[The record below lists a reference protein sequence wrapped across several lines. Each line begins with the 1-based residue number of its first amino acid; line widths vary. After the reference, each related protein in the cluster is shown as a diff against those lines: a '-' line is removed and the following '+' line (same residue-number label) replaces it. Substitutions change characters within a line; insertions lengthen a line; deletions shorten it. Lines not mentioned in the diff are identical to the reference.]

1 MARRIAFF
9 AALVFAGQ
17 VAAGAQTEPELE
29 AVRREIAALRTE
41 YDSRLGDLERRLA
54 ELETG
59 AVAVPAPT
67 APAGELAP
75 PLPSPAVG
83 SYVTPTGPAG
93 ATVAGANY
101 FNPAISLV
109 GNFLAAG
116 GDETAEGTPA
126 AELRESELGL
136 QAVIDPY
143 ARADFFLAFGE
154 EGVELEEGYAT
165 FTSLPADL
173 LLKVG
178 RMRAT
183 FGKVNTLHSH
193 TLPWADQPLPVTTL
207 LGEEGWIGTGLSVA
221 RLVPLP
227 AETFSEITLQVFR
240 GDAEGLFEAADRN
253 DLAYNAHYRLFRDL
267 TEATNLDLG
276 LSYGLG
282 PNGAAAETDTTLAGV
297 DATLRWK
304 PLRTALYRSAI
315 FRGELIRS
323 RHEQEE
329 STQSARGWFVSGDY
343 QFARRWAAGARLDSA
358 ERAEDASL
366 RDRGEA
372 FTLTFSPS
380 EFARLRGELRRR
392 RFAEGDEATEVF
404 LQLLFAIGAHG
415 AHPF

>member
-1 MARRIAFF
+1 MARRIAFLV
-9 AALVFAGQ
+9 ALLFAGH
-17 VAAGAQTEPELE
+17 AAAQAQAETELE
-29 AVRREIAALRTE
+29 AVRREIAALRSD
-41 YDSRLGDLERRLA
+41 YDNRLGDLERRLA
-54 ELETG
+54 ELEAG
-59 AVAVPAPT
+59 AVAAPAPAVPA
-67 APAGELAP
+67 GDLAP
-75 PLPSPAVG
+75 PASSPPVVPSVGPA
-83 SYVTPTGPAG
+83 GPAG
-93 ATVAGANY
+93 AAVAGANY

-109 GNFLAAG
+109 GNFVAAG
-116 GDETAEGTPA
+116 GDETADGAAA
-126 AELRESELGL
+126 AELQESELGL

-154 EGVELEEGYAT
+154 EGVEVEEGYAT
-165 FTSLPADL
+165 FTALPADL

-178 RMRAT
+178 RMKAT

-207 LGEEGWIGTGLSVA
+207 LGDEGWIGTGVSLA

-227 AETFSEITLQVFR
+227 ADTFSEITLQVFR
-240 GDAEGLFEAADRN
+240 GDAEGLFEAAERN

-267 TEATNLDLG
+267 SEATNLDVG

-282 PNGAAAETDTTLAGV
+282 PNGVAPETETALAGV

-315 FRGELIRS
+315 FRGEVIRS
-323 RHEQEE
+323 RREQEE
-329 STQSARGWFVSGDY
+329 STESALGWFASGDY
-343 QFARRWAAGARLDSA
+343 QFARRWAVGGRLESVERPEDS
-358 ERAEDASL
+358 SL
-366 RDRGEA
+366 DDRGEA